1 MPVRFFQARGI
12 YYGWVVIAVVSV
24 TLFMVLGFRF
34 AFGIFYVAIL
44 EETGWQRGETAA
56 IFSVAMLVYAVVS
69 VLSGAVFDWLGPR
82 VLFPIG
88 LVILAAGLALCS
100 TISSLWEFYLY
111 YGVLVG
117 VAFSM
122 LGFIPHMAF
131 VPRWFVRRRGLAAAV
146 ALSGVGIGS
155 LTLSIAA
162 ERLLEIWSWRTI
174 FLAFGAVTLV
184 VLVPLILVFHRTS
197 PEAIGLH
204 PDGLTTAPPKKKQ
217 TGLERGG
224 FWWVLGTSR
233 FWLLF
238 VAVGMTGFG
247 GMTMVV
253 HQTRLLVDMG
263 YTLALAA
270 GIFGFTGLLRSVG
283 GIFWGPL
290 SDRIGRRFCIA
301 IISLMGL
308 VAVLL
313 LLVGEQ
319 DPNLVYLAGFVV
331 LWGAGFTSMA
341 PVYASTV
348 ADLFPGRHLGKVMGM
363 LDLGFGMGSASGPY
377 LAGTIF
383 DGVGSY
389 RPMLW
394 VLLGAVFMNGFALW
408 LGAAQI
414 PARPMVQKG

>member
-56 IFSVAMLVYAVVS
+56 IFSVAMTVYAVVS

-117 VAFSM
+117 TAFSM
-122 LGFIPHMAF
+122 LGFIPHMAL

-174 FLAFGAVTLV
+174 FLAFGAMTLV

-204 PDGLTTAPPKKKQ
+204 PDGLSTAPPKKEH

-301 IISLMGL
+301 IISSMGL

-363 LDLGFGMGSASGPY
+363 LDLGFGMGSASGPF

-414 PARPMVQKG
+414 PARPLVHKG